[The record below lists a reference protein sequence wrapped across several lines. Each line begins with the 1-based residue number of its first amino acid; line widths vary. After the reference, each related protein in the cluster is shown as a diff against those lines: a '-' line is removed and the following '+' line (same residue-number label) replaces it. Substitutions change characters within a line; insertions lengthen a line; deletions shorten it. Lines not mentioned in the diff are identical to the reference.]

1 MDGGPVQRLAPFWVA
16 GLNSILDGGEVPPQ
30 SYGTRS
36 IGRHCINS
44 ALLPSDVPNIICR
57 MNTSKPESP
66 GPSNRSLN
74 VPNAITF
81 SRLLLSFVLFGLIQ
95 AGNAWL
101 WAAGL
106 FVFAVATDVLD
117 GYIAR
122 RYQLITQLGRILD
135 PFVDKFITSGTF
147 LFLLPRP
154 ESGVTPWMVVIV
166 LGREMLV
173 TSLRGFLETQGA
185 DFSAS
190 ASGKLKMFLQCVAAT
205 ASLVSLDPMCSTW
218 SVGMLGIAQIR
229 DVLLWT
235 MVAVTVWSGVDYVR
249 RAIQLMRVTG

>member
-1 MDGGPVQRLAPFWVA
+1 VTADSSRPA
-16 GLNSILDGGEVPPQ
+16 E
-30 SYGTRS
+30 
-36 IGRHCINS
+36 
-44 ALLPSDVPNIICR
+44 
-57 MNTSKPESP
+57 
-66 GPSNRSLN
+66 RSLN

-81 SRLLLSFVLFGLIQ
+81 VRLLLSFVLFALIQ
-95 AGNAWL
+95 AGNAWI

-122 RYQLITQLGRILD
+122 KYQLITQLGRILD
-135 PFVDKFITSGTF
+135 PFVDKFITGGTF
-147 LFLLPRP
+147 VFLIPVSH
-154 ESGVTPWMVVIV
+154 SGVTPWMVVIV

-173 TSLRGFLETQGA
+173 TSLRGFLEKQGA

-205 ASLVSLDPMCSTW
+205 ASLLSLDVAFANWTIY
-218 SVGMLGIAQIR
+218 GMNFSLIR
-229 DVLLWT
+229 DLLLWL

-249 RAIQLMRVTG
+249 RAIQLMQITG